1 MIADHIPVCVVT
13 GGSSGIGRAISIA
26 LAQRRCAVVV
36 VGRTPSHIDE
46 TLAAMAQ
53 ASPTGASADH
63 IGFALDV
70 SCPADMK
77 QLSEMCA
84 DRYGRVD
91 ALIASAGIGSASDT
105 LSRLPRPTTQLT
117 ISEWQSV
124 IDVNLHGIYLSN
136 MAVLPL
142 MLAQGSGDIL
152 NVCSSTTPRGLRGRP
167 MAQAYSA
174 SKFAVAAYTEVL
186 ATEVEDSG
194 VRVSAVFPGPVRTSL
209 IESTALHGPFGGCIE
224 TDSFAQQ
231 ILGLLDL
238 QRDSRVAQPHILPV
252 PHFRGTGRRIER
264 SV

>member
-1 MIADHIPVCVVT
+1 MIADRRQVCVVT

-26 LAQRRCAVVV
+26 LAQRGCSVIV
-36 VGRTPSHIDE
+36 VGRTPARIDE

-53 ASPTGASADH
+53 AQPTGAGADH
-63 IGFALDV
+63 AGFALDV
-70 SCPADMK
+70 SSPAEMNR
-77 QLSEMCA
+77 LSEVCA
-84 DRYGRVD
+84 SRYGRVD
-91 ALIASAGIGSASDT
+91 ALIASAGIGRASET

-174 SKFAVAAYTEVL
+174 SKFAVAAYTEAL
-186 ATEVEDSG
+186 ANEVEDSG
-194 VRVSAVFPGPVRTSL
+194 VRVSAVFPGPVKTSL
-209 IESTALHGPFGGCIE
+209 IESTALHGPFGGWIE
-224 TDSFAQQ
+224 AEDFAQQ

-238 QRDSRVAQPHILPV
+238 QPELRGAQPHILPM
-252 PHFRGTGRRIER
+252 PRSRAAGRRVER